1 VRQTLEEIS
10 NGNVQ
15 KPGEAIEAAG
25 RHAVDGAFVF
35 LHLLVDD
42 AGGLTKALAAYR
54 ELFAPTAQPLAD
66 MHVDIMK
73 IFVGFAAPGHCHEF
87 CQRPGALSKG
97 GSGSPR
103 RSAAKAGE

>member
-1 VRQTLEEIS
+1 
-10 NGNVQ
+10 
-15 KPGEAIEAAG
+15 
-25 RHAVDGAFVF
+25 
-35 LHLLVDD
+35 
-42 AGGLTKALAAYR
+42 
-54 ELFAPTAQPLAD
+54 